1 MCTDCI
7 LTTLYLQP
15 CDGLGQALRI
25 AVNDEL
31 QVLEL
36 ALPQAITALAPGG
49 RLGVISFH
57 SLEDRIVKWAF
68 ARAAG
73 KTPAKESGYV
83 SRRHLLPEQVGPFV
97 DIPRVL

>member
-1 MCTDCI
+1 
-7 LTTLYLQP
+7 
-15 CDGLGQALRI
+15 
-25 AVNDEL
+25 
-31 QVLEL
+31 
-36 ALPQAITALAPGG
+36 LPQAISALAPGG

-83 SRRHLLPEQVGPFV
+83 SRRHLLPEQVGPFSV
-97 DIPRVL
+97 SPESTDGTPDLCLYDGSCSPG